1 MAKLLAI
8 RLSALGDVVLC
19 TPLLRWWK
27 QQVPEAQV
35 RLITGPA
42 QAKLLQHDPNI
53 DEIWVFQKEQLGQLR
68 NQIQNY
74 APDLIADFQKNT
86 KSQNLYSGLPFLSR
100 KLQKQNLKKWR
111 MVHGPKPN
119 SPCRHVVQ
127 RMADVFSGFPV
138 QDDGKGVGLYL
149 PPSPPSWASEL
160 PKNYLA
166 IALGSAHATKA
177 ISIELAQDLVKTNP
191 DQAIVLLGGAAEQ
204 NKGEQVKRAAPQRV
218 LNFCGRSNLLETAW
232 LVKHAGHI
240 ISGDTAVMHMAAAFG
255 KTMDVVW
262 SSTIPEFGME
272 PYYGS
277 QQNFPVRYRQVHDL
291 KCRPCSKL
299 GFKACPKGHFKC
311 MNQIAA
317 WNVHDKSMDGFSR
330 PVSIV

>member
-1 MAKLLAI
+1 MPKLLAI
-8 RLSALGDVVLC
+8 RLSALGDVILC

-27 QQVPEAQV
+27 QHAPKAEVM
-35 RLITGPA
+35 LITGQA
-42 QAKLLQHDPNI
+42 QAHLLQYDPNI
-53 DEIWVFQKEQLGQLR
+53 DEILVYQKENLPTLR
-68 NQIQNY
+68 REIQKF

-86 KSQNLYSGLPFLSR
+86 KSQSLYSGLPVLSR
-100 KLQKQNLKKWR
+100 KLHKQNLKKWR

-127 RMADVFSGFPV
+127 RMADVYSGFPV
-138 QDDGKGVGLYL
+138 QDDGKGVRLYL
-149 PPSPPSWASEL
+149 PPSPPAWAAEI
-160 PKNYLA
+160 PPNFLA

-177 ISIELAQDLVKTNP
+177 ISIKLAQDLVKTNP

-204 NKGEQVKRAAPQRV
+204 SKGEQVKKTAPDRV
-218 LNFCGRSNLLETAW
+218 LNFCGRASLLETAW

-240 ISGDTAVMHMAAAFG
+240 ISGDTAVMHMAAAFN
-255 KTMDVVW
+255 KPMDVVW
-262 SSTIPEFGME
+262 SSTIPDFGME

-277 QQNFPVRYRQVHDL
+277 QQDFPVRYRQVQHL
-291 KCRPCSKL
+291 SCRPCSKL

-311 MNQIAA
+311 MEQITA
-317 WNVHDKSMDGFSR
+317 WNVQDKCNEGFSR